1 MSINKSPRQDPV
13 FLTLCVHGGSMQK
26 CGFSE
31 LKLQF
36 PKLHLYRKDY
46 RLTDAWSFVV
56 KCWGWVQETHGL
68 RKEAAWWSGGATADT
83 SESLVRHQQGEE
95 TVAGVGVV
103 VVFFFSYDKNLVEN
117 RQSFPLI
124 PRFYLHRIK
133 SAQCVAAL
141 WSIVTRRYST
151 YTFSPWFQ
159 QRAGVLHRLISIPF
173 TLSNGRASTG
183 PIINKQKYADAA
195 PTQRLGVLSGS
206 RTHAGLWNREVL
218 YLEGTIGACI
228 RGRGSA
234 RTPSVTAT
242 CWQGSKEGR
251 RGRALVRVGE

>member
-1 MSINKSPRQDPV
+1 MIICGEVLGMSSGDSRPEERSCMVVWWCDSGYFWISCQTSAGWRD
-13 FLTLCVHGGSMQK
+13 CGWGG
-26 CGFSE
+26 C
-31 LKLQF
+31 
-36 PKLHLYRKDY
+36 
-46 RLTDAWSFVV
+46 
-56 KCWGWVQETHGL
+56 CCC
-68 RKEAAWWSGGATADT
+68 
-83 SESLVRHQQGEE
+83 
-95 TVAGVGVV
+95 
-103 VVFFFSYDKNLVEN
+103 FFFSYDKNLVEN